1 MNKGIIT
8 PNGVS
13 LEKHEYETVL
23 FFTNLGYDI
32 ELIPKSNKQGERPPD
47 LHMDNNLW
55 EMKAPKGEGKYLI
68 SNTIQ
73 RAVKQSPNIILDLR
87 KTKRHQAKCLAKI
100 QKEFKKSR
108 SIKRLK
114 IITKSR
120 KLLEFNK

>member
-1 MNKGIIT
+1 
-8 PNGVS
+8 
-13 LEKHEYETVL
+13 
-23 FFTNLGYDI
+23 
-32 ELIPKSNKQGERPPD
+32 
-47 LHMDNNLW
+47 MDNNLW

-68 SNTIQ
+68 SNTIP

>member
-32 ELIPKSNKQGERPPD
+32 ELIPKSNKQGERTPD